1 MKSLPSER
9 LFDSDFLNDLQE
21 GVWIAD
27 SQGRIVFANRTLARL
42 LTYENGN
49 HIVGKNWRELLPP
62 SEVALLNR
70 SFESG
75 AASYT
80 LPHTHMIG
88 NNARVVPVKMVI
100 KRKIIGRENW
110 FIGTVVESTFT
121 GINREIDAW
130 VSSQVMENAVDGIC
144 IIENGQII
152 YVNRRFEEITG
163 YSSLQL
169 GRMSLDRLVAPV
181 YRKTITQFIEEPHR
195 FLTTTRQEVKL
206 QHRTGREIDCELQVV
221 PLEQANRHL
230 LLCYLHDISELKQA
244 ERMRT
249 EFVAMVSH
257 DLRAPLAAI
266 REAISLLAD
275 TAAGRLDDK
284 QRRFLSIAQEE
295 MDRLNRMIDN
305 LIEVSRMEAGK
316 LELNLKAVDLN
327 DIINISLESLALL
340 ITKKNLKVVRRIPPR
355 LPPVAGDPD
364 RLLRVFNNLLDN
376 AIKYSPESGTIQ
388 IEIDF
393 VDPEAPVLSELGI
406 LANTSYLKVTITD
419 QGPGIPAEFLDRIFG
434 KFERVEPHGSGIGL
448 GLAIVRSIVEL
459 HHGKIWVRST
469 IGEGASFSFILPVKE
484 GV

>member
-1 MKSLPSER
+1 
-9 LFDSDFLNDLQE
+9 
-21 GVWIAD
+21 
-27 SQGRIVFANRTLARL
+27 
-42 LTYENGN
+42 
-49 HIVGKNWRELLPP
+49 
-62 SEVALLNR
+62 
-70 SFESG
+70 
-75 AASYT
+75 
-80 LPHTHMIG
+80 
-88 NNARVVPVKMVI
+88 
-100 KRKIIGRENW
+100 
-110 FIGTVVESTFT
+110 
-121 GINREIDAW
+121 
-130 VSSQVMENAVDGIC
+130 
-144 IIENGQII
+144 
-152 YVNRRFEEITG
+152 
-163 YSSLQL
+163 
-169 GRMSLDRLVAPV
+169 
-181 YRKTITQFIEEPHR
+181 
-195 FLTTTRQEVKL
+195 
-206 QHRTGREIDCELQVV
+206 
-221 PLEQANRHL
+221 
-230 LLCYLHDISELKQA
+230 
-244 ERMRT
+244 MRT

-364 RLLRVFNNLLDN
+364 RLLGVFNNLLDN

-393 VDPEAPVLSELGI
+393 VDPEAPVLSEPGI